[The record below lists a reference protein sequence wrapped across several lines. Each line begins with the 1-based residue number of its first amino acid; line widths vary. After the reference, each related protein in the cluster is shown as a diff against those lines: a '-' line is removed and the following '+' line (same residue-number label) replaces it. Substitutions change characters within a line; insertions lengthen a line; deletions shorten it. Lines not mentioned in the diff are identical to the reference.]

1 VLGVSKTA
9 SQDEIKKAFRK
20 IALKEHPDKGG
31 DPEKFKAA
39 QAAYDVLGDE
49 RKRAAY
55 DEGGEDAA
63 AGAGDGGGGGGSA
76 EDMMAQM
83 FGMGGGRRGG
93 GGPRKGPGINLG
105 LTIKLEDAY
114 AGKTFNYSIEREV
127 TCRNCKGSGG
137 QDGQEAT
144 CRDCKGQGARI
155 AMRQVGPGMFT
166 QAQVRCDACRGTGS
180 SLPDS
185 KKCRA
190 CKGEKTIKEQKPLEF
205 LIPKGAAN
213 GTKVVLRGEA
223 SSAPG
228 VEPGD
233 VTLHVKVAPHPVFMR
248 TFNGVPLHQHLLVVR
263 DIPLIAALTGVCF
276 TLKHLD
282 GRLIE
287 VKSPP
292 GDVIQPGSFKMIAGA
307 GMPLQSR
314 NFSHGD
320 LIIQFNVV
328 LPPSGS
334 IARSPAEVAGLEKL
348 LPGVMDAAHLAD
360 LQAKRKAQ
368 NKGRG
373 GRKGD
378 DEEDEDMED
387 EGGDGAEAALGEL
400 KYGASAAKAT
410 RPADAEEGILAPVQL
425 LDKAREAQETAKDD
439 ARCVRL
445 CREPFSRPPARPP
458 PLSLTPKT
466 RTPTHHPVRAGAARA
481 LPTKRT
487 RRGVAGAGSASRA
500 PNSRRALAAVGWR
513 MGGGGW
519 GGEGWVGTSTKG

>member
-1 VLGVSKTA
+1 VLGVPKSA
-9 SQDEIKKAFRK
+9 SQEEIKKAFRK

-49 RKRAAY
+49 KKRAAY
-55 DEGGEDAA
+55 DEGGEAAA
-63 AGAGDGGGGGGSA
+63 AGAEDGSPGTA

-83 FGMGGGRRGG
+83 FGMGGGGRAR
-93 GGPRKGPGINLG
+93 GPRKGPPINLG

-114 AGKTFNYSIEREV
+114 AGKTFNYAIDREV
-127 TCRNCKGSGG
+127 TCRDCRGTGG

-166 QAQVRCDACRGTGS
+166 QAQVRCDACKGTGS
-180 SLPDS
+180 SLPES

-190 CKGEKTIKEQKPLEF
+190 CRGEKTIKEKRPLEF
-205 LIPKGAAN
+205 LIPKGAAS

-223 SSAPG
+223 SSGPG

-233 VTLHVKVAPHPVFMR
+233 VTLHVKVAPHPVFLR
-248 TFNGVPLHQHLLVVR
+248 TFQGVPLHQHLLVVR

-292 GDVIQPGSFKMIAGA
+292 GDVIQPGSFKMISGA
-307 GMPLQSR
+307 GMPLQSSGFR
-314 NFSHGD
+314 FGD

-328 LPPSGS
+328 LPPAGS

-348 LPGVMDAAHLAD
+348 LPGVMDAAQVAD
-360 LQAKRKAQ
+360 LKAKRRATAKQ
-368 NKGRG
+368 RRRG
-373 GRKGD
+373 ED
-378 DEEDEDMED
+378 DEEEEEEEEM
-387 EGGDGAEAALGEL
+387 GGGGGSAAEEAALGEL
-400 KYGASAAKAT
+400 KYGAAAAKAV
-410 RPADAEEGILAPVQL
+410 RPAEAEEGILSPCQL
-425 LDKAREAQETAKDD
+425 LDKAKEAQETAKED
-439 ARCVRL
+439 ARCVL
-445 CREPFSRPPARPP
+445 CPCAHSARPFSTNPF
-458 PLSLTPKT
+458 
-466 RTPTHHPVRAGAARA
+466 PTHTSHNTTQHTRSTTCCRGGSGAAYDEDEE
-481 LPTKRT
+481 
-487 RRGVAGAGSASRA
+487 GA
-500 PNSRRALAAVGWR
+500 
-513 MGGGGW
+513 GGGGQR
-519 GGEGWVGTSTKG
+519 VGCAQQ